1 MLNIF
6 TSFKEVFAASLQKI
20 AQENHVEI
28 TDADL
33 KNFTVEPAKEQ
44 SHGDLA
50 CNVAMVVIKKFATI
64 ESLNNPRKLAQRI
77 IEKISDENIEK
88 LEIAGPGFINI
99 FLKNQIF
106 YQIIFN
112 LLSEKKFQFPNLGH
126 GEKVNLEYAS
136 PNPTGPIHVGHTRG
150 AIYGDVLATLLQK
163 VGYDVLKEYYIND
176 AGSQINTLLK
186 SAYLRYLQ
194 ACGRDVEIGEGLYP
208 GVYLIEVGASLKAKF
223 GEKLIDKNE
232 TEVLVEIRDFV
243 VNSMVEMIKSDLLA
257 LGIKH
262 DSYFSEKKNLHDTKR
277 IAETVEIL
285 RKQGMI
291 FEGKL
296 EAPKTE
302 KGVGALP
309 EGYDEKDQTLF
320 ASTKFGDDQDRVVKK
335 ADGSFTYLAGDMAY
349 VRSKFERG
357 AKTFIMPLGYDH
369 AGYVKRLAAVVKALT
384 NDQAQLKVI
393 LCQMVKFVKNGEPLK
408 MSKRAGNFITAREVI
423 DEVGA
428 DALRFIMLTRKNDA
442 HFDFDLAKV
451 IEQSKDNPIFYVQY
465 AHARCCSVLR
475 NLKESEASSL
485 MRSIEDLMS
494 SACKRSSNDESS
506 KDEELTMLKVLQN
519 LRDESEIELIKK
531 IANFPRIIEM
541 SVVSFE
547 PHRIAF
553 YLQEL
558 AAEFHALWNKGTE
571 NPQLKFIIKDDLQ
584 LTLARIY
591 LVLATRK
598 IIATALEIF
607 NVKPLEEMR

>member
-6 TSFKEVFAASLQKI
+6 TSFKEVFSLALQQI
-20 AQENHVEI
+20 AQENHLEI
-28 TDADL
+28 TDSDL
-33 KNFTVEPAKEQ
+33 KNFTVEPAKEL

-50 CNVAMVVIKKFATI
+50 CNIAMVVTKKFAAI
-64 ESLNNPRKLAQRI
+64 ESLNNPRKLAQKI
-77 IEKISDENIEK
+77 IEKISDENVEK

-106 YQIIFN
+106 YKIVAN
-112 LLSEKKFQFPNLGH
+112 LLEEEIFQFPNLGH

-163 VGYDVLKEYYIND
+163 VGFDVLKEYYIND

-194 ACGRDVEIGEGLYP
+194 ACGHEVEIGEGLYP
-208 GVYLIEVGASLKAKF
+208 GVYLIEVGVALKEKF
-223 GEKLIDKNE
+223 GEKLINKNE
-232 TEVLVEIRDFV
+232 AEVLVEIRDFV

-262 DSYFSEKKNLHDTKR
+262 DSYFSEKTNLHDTNR

-285 RKQGMI
+285 RNQGLI

-302 KGVGALP
+302 KGVGAIP
-309 EGYDEKDQTLF
+309 EDYDDQNQTLF

-369 AGYVKRLAAVVKALT
+369 AGYVKRLTAVVKALT
-384 NDQAQLKVI
+384 SDQAQLKVI

-442 HFDFDLAKV
+442 PFDFDLAKV

-475 NLKESEASSL
+475 NLKSENIA
-485 MRSIEDLMS
+485 IP
-494 SACKRSSNDESS
+494 
-506 KDEELTMLKVLQN
+506 EEFDAKILQH
-519 LRDESEIELIKK
+519 LQDESEIGLIKK
-531 IANFPRIIEM
+531 IANFPRVIEM
-541 SVVSFE
+541 SVASFE

-558 AAEFHALWNKGTE
+558 AAEFHSLWNKGSD
-571 NPQLKFIIKDDLQ
+571 NPELKFIIKDNLQ

-598 IIATALEIF
+598 IIATGLEIF